1 MDEQELRA
9 RLAPRYEIERE
20 IGRGGMATV
29 YLARDV
35 MRDRLVAVK
44 VLSDEVSSALGT
56 ERFRREIRLA
66 AQLTHPNILAVYD
79 SGEVGEALYLVMPYV
94 DGGSLRSRII
104 RERQLTVDD
113 AVRIS
118 TEVASALDYAHR
130 QGVIH
135 RDVKPENILFADGH
149 AFVADFGVARAIN
162 AAGEDRITRS
172 GVTLG
177 TPLYM
182 SPEQAAA
189 EANLDGRSDLYS
201 LACCTY
207 EMLVGAPPFA
217 GPTAQVVIAR
227 HSLEQ
232 VPSLVIAR
240 QGIPE
245 HVEATVMRGL
255 AKAPADR
262 FRTTAE
268 FADAL
273 NARIAVTMPRL
284 SGAVQPIRES
294 SRRSV
299 GQRMAIALVALGAV
313 AIAAWAWYGPRNAA
327 QAANT
332 ALNARRLAVMYF
344 EDRSGG
350 KLAYLADGLTE
361 ELIGRL
367 RGVRGL
373 DVISANGVRTLRD
386 ATPDSVAK
394 ALDVGTVVQGS
405 IEPTR
410 GDSVRVNF
418 RLVEGASG
426 VDFKR
431 ASFTAAAASV
441 LALRDQIAER
451 AATFLRERLG
461 EEITLQARRA
471 ETNNPNAWSLLQQG
485 ERLRKEAEAAAAE
498 DSLDV
503 ATQRFARADSLLAR
517 AEQLDGH
524 WAAPII
530 LRGTIAYRQ
539 SRLERDRTRAGEAIA
554 RGLGHA
560 ERALALDSRNADAL
574 ELRGTLRYF
583 RWLLSLEPDPARAAA
598 LLHDAEADL
607 QAAVS
612 ISPTNASAWSTL
624 SHLQTQKP
632 DATEAKLD
640 AQRAYEEDAYLTT
653 APDIVWRLYTT
664 SYDLEDFAGATQWCA
679 EGRKR
684 FPANP
689 RFTECELW
697 LMTAPTARPDIA
709 RGWALIDSVHRISP
723 ADHWDWEERELK
735 LVVAAAIARLAIQD
749 SARRTVLSDSAR
761 RIVARA
767 HPTRTQDPEGELLG
781 TEALV
786 YVFLGDKPAAFQ
798 SLKSYFA
805 INPSHRAL
813 FAKANSWWWRPL
825 RDDPHYAELLGFQVR

>member
-294 SRRSV
+294 SRRRV

-313 AIAAWAWYGPRNAA
+313 AIAAWAWYRPRNAA
-327 QAANT
+327 HAANT

-524 WAAPII
+524 WAAPIS

>member
-35 MRDRLVAVK
+35 TRDRQVAVK

-66 AQLTHPNILAVYD
+66 AQLTHPNILPVYD
-79 SGEVGEALYLVMPYV
+79 SGEVGEALFLVMPYV
-94 DGGSLRSRII
+94 DGGSLRTRII
-104 RERQLTVDD
+104 TERQLTVDD

-118 TEVASALDYAHR
+118 TEVANALDYAHR

-135 RDVKPENILFADGH
+135 RDIKPENILFADGH

-162 AAGEDRITRS
+162 AAGEERITRS

-207 EMLVGAPPFA
+207 EMLVGSPPFA

-240 QGIPE
+240 QGVPE

-268 FADAL
+268 YADAL
-273 NARIAVTMPRL
+273 NARVAVTMPRL
-284 SGAVQPIRES
+284 SGSVRQVREAPARS
-294 SRRSV
+294 AGRRA
-299 GQRMAIALVALGAV
+299 AIALIAVGAV
-313 AIAAWAWYGPRNAA
+313 AIAAWAWYRPRNTAR
-327 QAANT
+327 AAN
-332 ALNARRLAVMYF
+332 ADLNARRIAVTYF
-344 EDRSGG
+344 DDRSG

-367 RGVRGL
+367 RGVHGL
-373 DVISANGVRTLRD
+373 DVISANGVRNLRD

-394 ALDVGTVVQGS
+394 ALGVGTVVQGS

-410 GDSVRVNF
+410 GDSVRVDF
-418 RLVEGASG
+418 RLIEAASG

-431 ASFTAAAASV
+431 ASFTAAASNA

-461 EEITLQARRA
+461 EEIKLQARRA
-471 ETNNPNAWSLLQQG
+471 ETANPDAWSLLQQG
-485 ERLRKEAEAAAAE
+485 ERLRKEAEAAAAD
-498 DSLDV
+498 DSLE
-503 ATQRFARADSLLAR
+503 AAAQRFARADSLLAR
-517 AEQLDGH
+517 AERLDAR
-524 WAAPII
+524 WPAPIV

-539 SRLERDRTRAGEAIA
+539 ARLERDRLRAGEAIA

-560 ERALALDSRNADAL
+560 ERALALDSRDADAL
-574 ELRGTLRYF
+574 ELRGSLRYF
-583 RWLLSLEPDPARAAA
+583 RWLLSLEPDPTRAAA
-598 LLHDAEADL
+598 LLRDAEADL
-607 QAAVS
+607 RAAVA

-664 SYDLEDFAGATQWCA
+664 SYDLEDFAGAEQWCA
-679 EGRKR
+679 EGRRR
-684 FPANP
+684 FPSNP
-689 RFTECELW
+689 HFTECRLW
-697 LMTAPTARPDIA
+697 LMTPPTAHPDIN
-709 RGWALIDSVHRISP
+709 RGWTLIDSLHRLSP
-723 ADHWDWEERELK
+723 GDNWAWKERQMK
-735 LVVAAAIARLAIQD
+735 MVVAAAIARAASADTAQRATLGD
-749 SARRTVLSDSAR
+749 SARRVL
-761 RIVARA
+761 ARA
-767 HPTRTQDPEGELLG
+767 RATPAQDPEGELLG
-781 TEALV
+781 MEALV
-786 YVFLGDKPAAFQ
+786 DVFLGDKAAAVQ
-798 SLKSYFA
+798 ALKKYFA

-813 FAKANSWWWRPL
+813 LAKANSWWWRPL
-825 RDDPHYAELLGFQVR
+825 REDPRYAELIGFQKP